1 MEKHMA
7 VSFENSQVTGG
18 FWKRYQELF
27 RKVTIDAVY
36 DRFEETGRF
45 EALKFNWKEG
55 MPNKPHIFWESD
67 VTKWI
72 EGAAYFLQKQRDP
85 ELEARIDELVE
96 RMERTQEENGYLNAY
111 FTVVEPQA
119 RFTRRTDHEL
129 YCAGHLIEGAIAY
142 AKATGKEAMLKVAM
156 KYADLIDRVFRAEH
170 SAAFDTPGHEEIEL
184 ALVKLYHYTGEERYL
199 KLAEYF
205 VNTRGTSKRDATYDF
220 ADQEHMQSHL
230 PVRSQKTAEGH
241 SVRALY
247 LYSGMADLA
256 MESGEEELFQTC
268 RTLFDNIVE
277 KRMYITGGV
286 GSTCRGESFTFD
298 YDLPEYTAYNE
309 TCASI
314 ALALFC
320 RRMWLMDPDGCYGDV
335 AEQAIYNTVLG
346 GVSLSGNEFFYENP
360 MSADPRRNAFNDS
373 RPQGLKEHLPILERV
388 KVFDCSCCPPN
399 LLRAVGSIADYLYSV
414 SEDTIYAHCYMAAE
428 TELSLGEQRIH
439 LSQETGYPFEG
450 KIRITL
456 GGEGDSAQGILAQS
470 NFTQSDFTQS
480 NFTFALRIPGWCQG
494 ARIFVNGEEISFET
508 EKGYAFL
515 QRNWEKGDEVLLDL
529 PMEVSMVTANPQVI
543 DACGRAAVTRG
554 PLVYCAEG
562 LDNGNRPLKD
572 ARIKRS
578 SPAELSMEEIQ
589 GFMLPTL
596 RMEAFTR
603 KPSGELY
610 TREPLEE
617 ESFQLKLIP
626 YFAWAN
632 RGVSEM
638 TTWFLEK

>member
-1 MEKHMA
+1 MERQRA
-7 VSFENSQVTGG
+7 VGFEQSQVTGG
-18 FWKRYQELF
+18 FWKEYQDLF
-27 RKVTIDAVY
+27 RRVTVDAVY
-36 DRFEETGRF
+36 DRFAETGRF

-72 EGAAYFLQKQRDP
+72 EGAAYFLQKKRDP
-85 ELEARIDELVE
+85 VLEEKIDELVA

-111 FTVVEPQA
+111 FTVVEPEA

-142 AKATGKEAMLKVAM
+142 AKATGKDAMLKVAI
-156 KYADLIDRVFRAEH
+156 KYADLVDRVFRVEH

-184 ALVKLYHYTGEERYL
+184 ALVKLYRYTGEERYL

-205 VNTRGTSKRDATYDF
+205 INTRGTSKRDTTYDF
-220 ADQEHMQSHL
+220 TDQEHMQSHL

-256 MESGEEELFQTC
+256 MESGDESLLETC
-268 RTLFDNIVE
+268 RTLFDNIVQ

-320 RRMWLMDPDGCYGDV
+320 RRMWLADPDGRYGDT
-335 AEQAIYNTVLG
+335 AEQAVYNTVLG
-346 GVSLSGNEFFYENP
+346 GVSLSGDEFFYENP
-360 MSADPRRNAFNDS
+360 MSTDPRRNAFNDT
-373 RPQGLKEHLPILERV
+373 RPDGLKEHLPILKRV
-388 KVFDCSCCPPN
+388 KVFGCSCCPPN

-414 SEDTIYAHCYMAAE
+414 SDNTLYAHCYMEAD
-428 TELSLGEQRIH
+428 TTLSLGGNNIR
-439 LSQETGYPFEG
+439 LSQKTEYPFDG
-450 KIRITL
+450 KIKITL
-456 GGEGDSAQGILAQS
+456 EGEGDFGL
-470 NFTQSDFTQS
+470 
-480 NFTFALRIPGWCQG
+480 ALRIPGWCRG
-494 ARIFVNGEEISFET
+494 ARIFLNGEQVPFET
-508 EKGYAFL
+508 VKGFAFL
-515 QRNWEKGDEVLLDL
+515 KRSWRNGDEVLLDL
-529 PMEVSMVTANPQVI
+529 PMEVKWITANPGVI
-543 DACGRAAVTRG
+543 DACGRVAIMRG
-554 PLVYCAEG
+554 PLAYCAEG
-562 LDNGNRPLKD
+562 TDNADRHLKD
-572 ARIKRS
+572 VRIRRNS
-578 SPAELSMEEIQ
+578 ATEISMEELG
-589 GFMLPTL
+589 GFMLPVMD
-596 RMEAFTR
+596 MEAFCR
-603 KPSGELY
+603 KPFEALY
-610 TREPLEE
+610 TQDPVEE
-617 ESFQLKLIP
+617 ENFRLRLIP